1 MTRKEKK
8 TFASDLSAAQFTI
21 TTVLEVWAT
30 NSTLSEMKAKLEV
43 TCFDLDSSWTEQFSR
58 DVVLAPNSSTELYS
72 GDLPG
77 QPVRTKQSQ
86 VPRTIIVS
94 ARLLDAS
101 GAVLGRY
108 SNW

>member
-58 DVVLAPNSSTELYS
+58 DVVLTPNSSTELYS